1 MRIGFVGTGTM
12 GTPIASCLIHAG
24 HVLSVHD
31 RRPDATATLCAQ
43 GAVHADNAFA
53 AARDSDVVFTS
64 LPGPAEFEAAMLEPQ
79 TGILAGLQPGAAH
92 IDLTTNAP
100 KTIARISEACRSRG
114 VELIDAP
121 VSGRPPSMTVMVGA
135 SEAGF
140 AKYRPL
146 FEAIA
151 ANVFHVGPGG
161 AGATA
166 KLVTQYL
173 GYTNFIA
180 SIEGMLIAAKAGID
194 LETLARIVPVSAGQS
209 RTFDNIARGVF
220 PGTFAAGG
228 TLDIVAKDIELAC
241 QLARDVGAPAALG
254 ALASDVYKRAQAQGW
269 GQEGFPVV
277 ARVLEAMAGI
287 ELRAQRR
294 EANHER
300 RPRRHSAADPGNR
313 SVSSTP
319 RRNCSMSGVTTNGWL
334 CWPKTSVTGCRC
346 AATSNTATRRASSP
360 ARPRTSA
367 GSTRARIP

>member
-12 GTPIASCLIHAG
+12 GTPIAGCLIRAG
-24 HVLSVHD
+24 HSLSVYD
-31 RRPDATATLCAQ
+31 RRPEATAALCAQ
-43 GAVHADNAFA
+43 GAVRADSAFA
-53 AARDSDVVFTS
+53 AARDSEVVFTS

-79 TGILAGLQPGAAH
+79 TGILAGLRPGAAH

-100 KTIARISEACRSRG
+100 KTVARVGEACRSRG

-121 VSGRPPSMTVMVGA
+121 VSGRPPTMTVMVGA
-135 SEAGF
+135 SDAAF

-151 ANVFHVGPGG
+151 ANVFHVGPSG

-180 SIEGMLIAAKAGID
+180 SIEGMLVAAKAGID
-194 LETLARIVPVSAGQS
+194 LDTLARIVPVSAGQS

-228 TLDIVAKDIELAC
+228 TLDIVAKDVELAC

-254 ALASDVYKRAQAQGW
+254 ALASDIYKRAQAQGW

-277 ARVLEAMAGI
+277 ARVLEAMAGT
-287 ELRAQRR
+287 ELR
-294 EANHER
+294 
-300 RPRRHSAADPGNR
+300 PGH
-313 SVSSTP
+313 
-319 RRNCSMSGVTTNGWL
+319 
-334 CWPKTSVTGCRC
+334 K
-346 AATSNTATRRASSP
+346 
-360 ARPRTSA
+360 A
-367 GSTRARIP
+367 GGKG

>member
-12 GTPIASCLIHAG
+12 GTPIAGCLIRAG
-24 HVLSVHD
+24 HTLSVYD
-31 RRPDATATLCAQ
+31 RRPDATMELRSQ
-43 GAVHADNAFA
+43 GATGADTAFA
-53 AARDSDVVFTS
+53 VARDSEVVFTS
-64 LPGPAEFEAAMLEPQ
+64 LPGPTEFEAAMLEPQ
-79 TGILAGLQPGAAH
+79 TGILSGLQPGAAH

-100 KTIARISEACRSRG
+100 KTVARVAEACQARG

-121 VSGRPPSMTVMVGA
+121 VSGRPPTMTVMVGA
-135 SEAGF
+135 SDTTF

-146 FEAIA
+146 FEAVA
-151 ANVFHVGPGG
+151 ANVFHVGPSG

-220 PGTFAAGG
+220 PGSFAAGG
-228 TLDIVAKDIELAC
+228 TLDIVAKDVDLAC

-254 ALASDVYKRAQAQGW
+254 ALASDIYKRAQAAGW

-277 ARVLEAMAGI
+277 ARVLEAMAGVQ
-287 ELRAQRR
+287 LR
-294 EANHER
+294 
-300 RPRRHSAADPGNR
+300 PGK
-313 SVSSTP
+313 SEP
-319 RRNCSMSGVTTNGWL
+319 
-334 CWPKTSVTGCRC
+334 
-346 AATSNTATRRASSP
+346 
-360 ARPRTSA
+360 
-367 GSTRARIP
+367 